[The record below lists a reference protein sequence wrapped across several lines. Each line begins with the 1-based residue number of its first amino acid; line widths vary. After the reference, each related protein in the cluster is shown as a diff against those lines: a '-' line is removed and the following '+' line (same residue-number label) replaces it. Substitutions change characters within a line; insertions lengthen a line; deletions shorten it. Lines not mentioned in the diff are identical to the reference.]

1 MSLIRIIFK
10 CRAAAFRL
18 QLHEK
23 TNESHDKV
31 SETYLIQ
38 RGIKRHS
45 FTRDLK
51 TTGRKYLRIE
61 MENLF
66 LGKISDLLTS
76 FEGEALDNSL
86 AVQAVIL

>member
-10 CRAAAFRL
+10 CRAAAFRF
-18 QLHEK
+18 QVHEK
-23 TNESHDKV
+23 TNESHNKV

-38 RGIKRHS
+38 QGIKRHS
-45 FTRDLK
+45 FTRNLK

-76 FEGEALDNSL
+76 FEDEALDNSL